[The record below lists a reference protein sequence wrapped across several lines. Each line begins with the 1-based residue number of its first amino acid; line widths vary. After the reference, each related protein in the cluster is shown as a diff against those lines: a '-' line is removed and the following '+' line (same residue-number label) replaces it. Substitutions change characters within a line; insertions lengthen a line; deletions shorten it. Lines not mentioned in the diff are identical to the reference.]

1 MKLIGQSASSRNNRD
16 REHLGALP
24 EAARRAMADAAAPEG
39 PAAVGAGGDVDG
51 AANPAAA
58 ANQSHGHR
66 PDLPPAVPAAQPLKD
81 LQQVLQGEPLAR
93 P

>member
-1 MKLIGQSASSRNNRD
+1 MG
-16 REHLGALP
+16 GLP

-58 ANQSHGHR
+58 AANQTHGLR